1 ALGDAQLGIA
11 RSLEHLDPIP
21 DFAQQE
27 HVVGIDA
34 LLLHAGRR
42 DPDALGVADRDATAG
57 PADPSQR
64 VELPTQLADQRW
76 CRPVARR
83 DALAVG
89 GGSEHRRAGRIYRS
103 AGPTTPL
110 PVRKLARIRRFS
122 RVSSGCYAGS
132 VRGKE
137 ILFQLA
143 LAVLGASLG
152 CRPATEPSGNQ
163 QPAPQSKSSAD
174 PDRGPKVEPVAA
186 EPATEDPERADKLAD
201 LDDMCKALDHDYVDG
216 TLSDYYGDVQP
227 RTAW

>member
-1 ALGDAQLGIA
+1 
-11 RSLEHLDPIP
+11 
-21 DFAQQE
+21 
-27 HVVGIDA
+27 
-34 LLLHAGRR
+34 
-42 DPDALGVADRDATAG
+42 
-57 PADPSQR
+57 
-64 VELPTQLADQRW
+64 
-76 CRPVARR
+76 
-83 DALAVG
+83 
-89 GGSEHRRAGRIYRS
+89 
-103 AGPTTPL
+103 
-110 PVRKLARIRRFS
+110 
-122 RVSSGCYAGS
+122 

-163 QPAPQSKSSAD
+163 QPARQSKSSAD

-227 RTAW
+227 RTAWGKAQREAGNQSIQPGRLLEKAVAELSPGAKDPALEHCRKLLDYLDDVE